1 MRSVFSALVLALA
14 LLLCQ
19 ACAGFGQAEE
29 TLPVQTRI
37 EGVVPQEPVLSSS
50 TYVPASRPVRLSIP
64 SIGLDKPVLDE
75 RACDRL
81 NPESLTDVYWLTC
94 RSMPAS
100 DAPGPVRF
108 LGHGLADGTGAFNP
122 LMDIELGATIT
133 VTTQTGV
140 LNYRVTAIRT
150 YQKGSEIQRDPDMNR
165 KVPGT
170 ATLVTCYVDSNGATN
185 ANFVVFASLV

>member
-19 ACAGFGQAEE
+19 SCAGFGQAEE

-37 EGVVPQEPVLSSS
+37 EGVVPQEPVLSNS
-50 TYVPASRPVRLSIP
+50 TVPASPPVKLSIP
-64 SIGLDKPVLDE
+64 SVGLDKPVLDE

-81 NPESLTDVYWLTC
+81 NPESWLTC

-100 DAPGPVRF
+100 DAPGPVWL

-133 VTTQTGV
+133 VTTRTGV